1 MPELMHCEEV
11 TSRTPRNI
19 IKNVVTMSFGFL
31 LLFTAFQSVSNLQSS
46 INSVQGL
53 GTFTMATI
61 YIALVL
67 SCMFVPPL
75 MIRKLSLKHTLV
87 VSMAM
92 YVFYFVANFYPTW
105 ATLMPASILM
115 GLGGAPLWT
124 AKCAYLNTVAK
135 DYAAQTSQKP
145 GDVVTRFFGLF
156 FMIFQTGQIWGNLIS
171 YYVLK
176 PSNRPANISVDISNC
191 GIRFVTAEDDADN
204 ENLQPPDN
212 AKLYTLMGIYTACSV
227 LAVLSMLILLDP
239 LAPPSRL
246 ASKKPAA
253 LLVETLRH
261 LRKPYQWAI
270 LPLTVYSGVQ
280 QAFLIAD
287 FTQAYVSCALGIHYV
302 GFIMITFG
310 LADAVFSMAF
320 GTVINVVGRIP
331 IFLLGAAVNGAIIVT
346 LCMWRPT
353 PDEFSVFFIIAGCW
367 GLGDAVWQ
375 TQVNAF
381 YATVFPKDEEAAFAN
396 YRLWESLGFIIAFVI
411 QKLLPLQ
418 HKVAVLATFLV
429 TGMLGYLAIEVHLAI
444 RKRKV
449 VVVTRP
455 D

>member
-1 MPELMHCEEV
+1 
-11 TSRTPRNI
+11 
-19 IKNVVTMSFGFL
+19 
-31 LLFTAFQSVSNLQSS
+31 
-46 INSVQGL
+46 
-53 GTFTMATI
+53 
-61 YIALVL
+61 
-67 SCMFVPPL
+67 
-75 MIRKLSLKHTLV
+75 
-87 VSMAM
+87 
-92 YVFYFVANFYPTW
+92 
-105 ATLMPASILM
+105 
-115 GLGGAPLWT
+115 
-124 AKCAYLNTVAK
+124 
-135 DYAAQTSQKP
+135 
-145 GDVVTRFFGLF
+145 
-156 FMIFQTGQIWGNLIS
+156 
-171 YYVLK
+171 
-176 PSNRPANISVDISNC
+176 
-191 GIRFVTAEDDADN
+191 
-204 ENLQPPDN
+204 
-212 AKLYTLMGIYTACSV
+212 MGIYTACSL
-227 LAVLSMLILLDP
+227 LAVLSMFVLLDP
-239 LAPPSRL
+239 LTPPSKL

-320 GTVINVVGRIP
+320 GTIINFVGRIP
-331 IFLLGAAVNGAIIVT
+331 IFLFGAAVNGAIIVV

-353 PDEFSVFFIIAGCW
+353 PDQLYVFFLISGCW

-381 YATVFPKDEEAAFAN
+381 YAIVFPDDEEAAFAN

-411 QKLLPLQ
+411 QKLLPIH

-429 TGMLGYLAIEVHLAI
+429 SGMLGYLAIEIHLAVK
-444 RKRKV
+444 KRKV

-455 D
+455 G